1 MYKKLWSDGQ
11 TNGQKKW
18 HREVGTHLINRKK
31 FFRCEHSINTILI
44 CQKLGSVWP
53 IKQKIDLPS
62 PKKRQPWKFHFQNF
76 WRSLIICLKSL
87 FTNKKITTNLSYCFY
102 FAWICHEFCLYCFKK
117 QVEIKFMFKEHLQW
131 YYLLV
136 KIAIL
141 LFIWLLLD
149 CFLVFRA
156 IHTTSSVFGI
166 LTKWF

>member
-1 MYKKLWSDGQ
+1 M
-11 TNGQKKW
+11 
-18 HREVGTHLINRKK
+18 
-31 FFRCEHSINTILI
+31 
-44 CQKLGSVWP
+44 
-53 IKQKIDLPS
+53 
-62 PKKRQPWKFHFQNF
+62 
-76 WRSLIICLKSL
+76 

-166 LTKWF
+166 LTKWFLKSGRWSKNEFLIQDCLVGISKMDLELPCKRIQLDSHCIVDSLWQSRNLLLLILVNIFLRLKDGNGTWFCGNRIFQHKIA